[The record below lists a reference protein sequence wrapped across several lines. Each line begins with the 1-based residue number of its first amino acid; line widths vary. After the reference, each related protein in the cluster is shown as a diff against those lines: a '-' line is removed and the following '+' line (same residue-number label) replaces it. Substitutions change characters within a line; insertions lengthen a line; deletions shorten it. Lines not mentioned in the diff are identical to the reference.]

1 MRIVYH
7 TRVHAFTHT
16 HTHAH
21 LLSPLPSPT
30 TRYVNFS
37 LPARTAGLV
46 PVNESLIGSGD
57 FFGILRMDG
66 LDPML
71 AWGMGATTGHTVVGM
86 RDPITD
92 ELFIHESQVNSS
104 YCT

>member
-1 MRIVYH
+1 MD
-7 TRVHAFTHT
+7 
-16 HTHAH
+16 
-21 LLSPLPSPT
+21 
-30 TRYVNFS
+30 
-37 LPARTAGLV
+37 
-46 PVNESLIGSGD
+46 ESLIGSGD

-104 YCT
+104 YCMCVRLRRRSDRDGRGSRRGVQ